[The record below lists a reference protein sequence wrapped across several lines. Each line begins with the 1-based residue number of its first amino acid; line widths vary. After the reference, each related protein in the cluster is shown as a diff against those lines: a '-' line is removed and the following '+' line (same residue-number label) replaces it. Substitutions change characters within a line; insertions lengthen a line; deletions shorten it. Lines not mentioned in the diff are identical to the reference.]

1 MVKVVNSVVSRTLES
16 LITLDKLW
24 ALARV
29 AGATVPA
36 WWLHLDPLSTVT
48 EDL

>member
-1 MVKVVNSVVSRTLES
+1 MKVVNSVVSRTLES

-24 ALARV
+24 VLASV

-36 WWLHLDPLSTVT
+36 WWLHLYLLSMATK
-48 EDL
+48 DL